1 MKYEMTLVLMLV
13 FQFILL
19 SYIRETNRK
28 WGLVGALKTIE
39 IYISSFFA
47 LFFFSIE
54 KNKKNRREEK
64 TFILFGVMNDNL

>member
-1 MKYEMTLVLMLV
+1 M
-13 FQFILL
+13 
-19 SYIRETNRK
+19 
-28 WGLVGALKTIE
+28 GALKTIE

-64 TFILFGVMNDNL
+64 TFILFGVMNDNLWNTTICLWLSKQTFVISLLYVL